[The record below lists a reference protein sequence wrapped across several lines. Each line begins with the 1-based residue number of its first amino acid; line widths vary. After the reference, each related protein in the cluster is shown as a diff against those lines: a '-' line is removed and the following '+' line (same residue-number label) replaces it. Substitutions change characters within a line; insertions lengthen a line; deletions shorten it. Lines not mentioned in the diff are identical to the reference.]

1 MKQSRPMKQFL
12 FAAITLFGVGQVWA
26 DSDIYV
32 CTDANG
38 VKSYGNIGDAKG
50 CKKVDL
56 PGLTIFPAP
65 KKSAKA
71 PSDFP
76 KVDDSTQKRRDVER
90 KQILG
95 DELRKEQQKL
105 SDLNSQ
111 YNNGEPDRN
120 GNERNYA
127 KYQERVQ
134 SMKDEINRTQ
144 QNVDS
149 LQRELNGLN

>member
-1 MKQSRPMKQFL
+1 MKQFL
-12 FAAITLFGVGQVWA
+12 FLVITAFGANLAWA
-26 DSDIYV
+26 DADTYV

-38 VKSYGNIGDAKG
+38 VKTFTNMVGEGKG

-56 PGLTIFPAP
+56 PTLTTFPAP
-65 KKSAKA
+65 KRSAKA

-76 KVDDSTQKRRDVER
+76 KVDEATQKKRDAER
-90 KQILG
+90 KQILA
-95 DELRKEQQKL
+95 DELRSEQQKL
-105 SDLNSQ
+105 SDLTTQ

-127 KYQERVQ
+127 KYQDRTQ
-134 SMKDEINRTQ
+134 SLKDELTRTQ
-144 QNVDS
+144 QNVDA

>member
-1 MKQSRPMKQFL
+1 MKQIL
-12 FAAITLFGVGQVWA
+12 FAVITLFGINFARA

-32 CTDANG
+32 CTDASG
-38 VKSYGNIGDAKG
+38 VKSYGNIGEGKG

-65 KKSAKA
+65 KKSSRA
-71 PSDFP
+71 PSEFP
-76 KVDDSTQKRRDVER
+76 KVDESTQKRRDADR
-90 KQILG
+90 RQILG
-95 DELRKEQQKL
+95 DELRTEQQKL
-105 SDLNSQ
+105 SELNSQ
-111 YNNGEPDRN
+111 FNNGEPDRN
-120 GNERNYA
+120 GNERNYS

-134 SMKDEINRTQ
+134 SMKEEINRTQ